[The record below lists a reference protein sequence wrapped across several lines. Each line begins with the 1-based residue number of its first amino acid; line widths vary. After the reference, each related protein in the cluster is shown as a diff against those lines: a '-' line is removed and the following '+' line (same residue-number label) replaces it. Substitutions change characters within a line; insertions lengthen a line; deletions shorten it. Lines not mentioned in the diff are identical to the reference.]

1 MKKRWISIAKGSAL
15 AALVLTGLT
24 VLFPRPA
31 AAIFGFG
38 DIVFDPS
45 SYATLGKIFTSD
57 ASLLAKTI
65 QTYNETVK
73 IYQNGLNLYN
83 QAKYMSL
90 RFSRARRL
98 SWRTV
103 AQAAVNDYT
112 QNRYGETVNWPAM
125 VNGRP
130 ELASGAWTAATV
142 PVTHTSYLSSEIA
155 GSSRL
160 LAHLASVEAQD
171 GSAAKCLSTIAQ
183 YRQNAGAN
191 AAAFENLAGAQTDS
205 TDDTNSQIEQLNL
218 MNAAQAQAINEARS
232 QGAVEA
238 CLVEQQILANKI
250 QRDAVAD
257 HLSFLGQAN
266 DYATSES
273 ASWGSAQAA
282 LASYRAQ

>member
-1 MKKRWISIAKGSAL
+1 MAKAGAVTAL
-15 AALVLTGLT
+15 AVTGLT
-24 VLFPRPA
+24 VVFPKPA

-45 SYATLGKIFTSD
+45 SYAVLGKMLTSN

-65 QTYNETVK
+65 QTYNQTVK
-73 IYQNGLNLYN
+73 IYQNGLNLYE

-90 RFSRARRL
+90 RFAQAQRM
-98 SWRTV
+98 SWQTLT
-103 AQAAVNDYT
+103 QAAVNDFT
-112 QNRYGETVNWPAM
+112 QNRYGETVSWPAM
-125 VNGRP
+125 MNGRP
-130 ELASGAWTAATV
+130 ELASGAWAAATV

-183 YRQNAGAN
+183 YRQNAAAN
-191 AAAFENLAGAQTDS
+191 VAPVLNLAAAQTDGS
-205 TDDTNSQIEQLNL
+205 DSTNSQIEQLNL
-218 MNAAQAQAINEARS
+218 INAAQAQANNEARS

-238 CLVEQQILANKI
+238 CLVEQQVLANKV
-250 QRDAVAD
+250 QRDAVAAQ
-257 HLSFLGQAN
+257 LSFLGQSN
-266 DYATSES
+266 DYAASES
-273 ASWGSAQAA
+273 ASWGSAKAA